1 MMRISPLFSRRLR
14 RDRRGMAAVE
24 FALIAPA
31 LIFIVMGVF
40 EMSLRFRASDEA
52 TRYVHEVADLVAR
65 DNSATKT
72 DLKSLYDASVQM
84 MKPVTTTNG
93 LDLDVVAIGY
103 QNNVAKDPYILW
115 RRYSGAQV
123 AFNLTQA
130 KGLADPGE
138 SVLRVGLRYQY
149 NSVLTSMFGGP
160 QVSMER
166 YAYARPRDNRL
177 IQMDGMTDMSAQGAG
192 ATPKLLDTF

>member
-1 MMRISPLFSRRLR
+1 MMRPHWLPRRRLA

-40 EMSLRFRASDEA
+40 EMSLRFRASNEA

-65 DNSATKT
+65 DDSATSA
-72 DLKSLYDASVQM
+72 DLRSIYNASIQM

-103 QNNVAKDPYILW
+103 QNNNAKDPYILW
-115 RRYSGAQV
+115 RRYSGSQV
-123 AFNLTQA
+123 SFSLTQA
-130 KGLADPGE
+130 AGLADVGE
-138 SVLRVGLRYQY
+138 SVVRVGLRYQY
-149 NSVLTSMFGGP
+149 QSVITTLFGGSA
-160 QVSMER
+160 VAMER
-166 YAYARPRDNRL
+166 FAYARPRDNRL
-177 IQMDGMTDMSAQGAG
+177 IKMDGMTDMSGQGAG
-192 ATPKLLDTF
+192 VSPKQVDTF